1 MPLKC
6 LQNLAVAVLVSTT
19 AACSTSPVSSTAQ
32 QVAEG
37 GQQYVSTLKKVNV
50 LALDHSL
57 EFTADLLPN
66 LQRTQSTLEE
76 QTQTMRERAQAVS
89 LVNAY
94 LDLQAQYFAQLQ
106 ALAKGDQTA
115 ATQKNV
121 KALADALGVV
131 PNLPGL
137 AAPIKNS
144 VASLAGHVA
153 TAAHNREVALV
164 LQRDASVV
172 GQALLFNQQVL
183 DEQIQWM
190 TFREQLARE
199 VAYRDN
205 VEKPYLAEK
214 KLGEAWKKAWM
225 SSIKPPPN
233 IALLEEARQ
242 ASLRMQQA
250 WLDVLRGQGNMNQLS
265 GVFTEL
271 QASIQ
276 TLQTRQANP

>member
-1 MPLKC
+1 M
-6 LQNLAVAVLVSTT
+6 
-19 AACSTSPVSSTAQ
+19 
-32 QVAEG
+32 AEG
-37 GQQYVSTLKKVNV
+37 GQQYVSTLKKVNA
-50 LALDHSL
+50 LALSHSL

-66 LQRTQSTLEE
+66 LPRTQATLEDH
-76 QTQTMRERAQAVS
+76 TQAMRERAQTVS
-89 LVNAY
+89 LVNTY

-106 ALAKGDQTA
+106 AFAKGDQSA

-121 KALADALGVV
+121 KALADALGAV

-137 AAPIKNS
+137 ATPIKNS

-183 DEQIQWM
+183 EEQMQWI

-199 VAYRDN
+199 VAYRDE
-205 VEKPYLAEK
+205 VEKPYLADK
-214 KLGEAWKKAWM
+214 KLGETWKKAWM
-225 SSIKPPPN
+225 NSIKPPPT

-250 WLDVLRGQGNMNQLS
+250 WLDVLRGQGSMNQLS